1 MDLQSRVFQ
10 DFTCILPRL
19 DYAQFFEKKVFIAIF
34 LGSILVLKCIS
45 IGYIILVPYMTCIAV
60 YSTY

>member
-1 MDLQSRVFQ
+1 MDLQSRIFQ

-34 LGSILVLKCIS
+34 LGSMLVLKCIS
-45 IGYIILVPYMTCIAV
+45 IGYIMGT
-60 YSTY
+60 